1 MHAMRQVQP
10 RSLVSLELKS
20 TSYTHDIKS
29 YNGTSIQG
37 TPSGLRQVSL
47 EWGSLYNIC
56 LQLYHYIAVCMITPK
71 GSKRIINVDLFYL
84 PKCTIFF
91 IDFRN

>member
-1 MHAMRQVQP
+1 MRGMRQVQP

-37 TPSGLRQVSL
+37 TPLGLRQVSL
-47 EWGSLYNIC
+47 EC
-56 LQLYHYIAVCMITPK
+56 LQLYHYIAVRVITPK
-71 GSKRIINVDLFYL
+71 GSKRIINVDLFHL

-91 IDFRN
+91 FIDFRNQLQIFG

>member
-1 MHAMRQVQP
+1 MRQVQP

-37 TPSGLRQVSL
+37 TPMGLRQVSL
-47 EWGSLYNIC
+47 EC
-56 LQLYHYIAVCMITPK
+56 LQLYHYIAVRVITPK
-71 GSKRIINVDLFYL
+71 GPKRIINVDLTVDSSVQF
-84 PKCTIFF
+84 FF

>member
-1 MHAMRQVQP
+1 MCGMRQVQP

-29 YNGTSIQG
+29 YNGISIQG

-56 LQLYHYIAVCMITPK
+56 LQLYHYIAVGVITPK
-71 GSKRIINVDLFYL
+71 GSKRILNVDLIYL
-84 PKCTIFF
+84 PKCTIFLNRF
-91 IDFRN
+91 

>member
-1 MHAMRQVQP
+1 MSGMRQVQP

-20 TSYTHDIKS
+20 TSYTNDIKS
-29 YNGTSIQG
+29 YNGTSTQG
-37 TPSGLRQVSL
+37 TPAGQRQVSL

-56 LQLYHYIAVCMITPK
+56 LQLYHYIAVRVITPK
-71 GSKRIINVDLFYL
+71 RSKRIINVDLFYL

-91 IDFRN
+91 YRF